1 MSGFQPSLLLIR
13 IIYPRLYLGLKYVSL
28 SGFKSIQS
36 KLFDKNNKTKIS
48 DFPHSLYFYPYIC
61 HEIKSIINTKLF
73 IWKHFYSGRLIE
85 QMLKIEFTTVKMFWN
100 EKRVLFTSK
109 TRAYIP
115 WKTRLAA
122 WALKTLHWKDI
133 HFGKRSFA
141 VWMTNK

>member
-1 MSGFQPSLLLIR
+1 MSGFQSSLLLIR

-61 HEIKSIINTKLF
+61 LEIKSIINTMLF

-122 WALKTLHWKDI
+122 WALKNTSL
-133 HFGKRSFA
+133 KRHSLREKEFCS
-141 VWMTNK
+141 MNDK